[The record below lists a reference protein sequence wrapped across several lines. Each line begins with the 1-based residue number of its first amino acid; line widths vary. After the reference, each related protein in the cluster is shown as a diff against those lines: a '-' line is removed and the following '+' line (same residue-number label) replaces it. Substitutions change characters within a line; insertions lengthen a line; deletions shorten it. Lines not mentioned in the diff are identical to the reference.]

1 MFSYDRKSSP
11 DLVKYGIEYR
21 NGTSICDIR
30 FAGLAQEKIK
40 AYLVMPSGSGPF
52 AGIVFLHPG
61 PGSRSTFL
69 DEALILAGKGA
80 SSLLIE
86 APWADGPAFGMR
98 ASGKPEDVREW
109 FKQITI
115 DLRRAIDL
123 ISSIPSVDKDRIA
136 CVGHSIGALFAGILS
151 GSDERIN
158 ASVLMAGVG
167 SFTDVAAL
175 NMPGL
180 VGDELERYRQIMQ
193 PIDPVGFVRNA
204 APSALFF
211 QFGLQDVF
219 FPKQNFLDFFAAGS
233 EPKVV
238 QWYDAD
244 HYSLNE
250 AGRSDRIE
258 WLKSVLALKA

>member
-11 DLVKYGIEYR
+11 DLVKYSIEYR
-21 NGTSICDIR
+21 NGISICDIS
-30 FAGLAQEKIK
+30 FAGLAQERIK
-40 AYLVMPSGSGPF
+40 AYMVMPSGSGPF
-52 AGIVFLHPG
+52 AAILFLHPG

-69 DEALILAGKGA
+69 DDALILAEKGA
-80 SSLLIE
+80 ASLFIE

-98 ASGKPEDVREW
+98 ASGKAEDVRDW
-109 FKQITI
+109 FKQIAI

-123 ISSIPSVDKDRIA
+123 MSSIPIVDKERIA

-151 GSDERIN
+151 GADGRIK

-180 VGDELERYRQIMQ
+180 AGDEPERYRQIMQ
-193 PIDPVGFVRNA
+193 PIDPAGFVRNA

-219 FPKQNFLDFFAAGS
+219 FPKQAFLDFFAAGS

-250 AGRSDRIE
+250 AGRSDRVK
-258 WLKSVLALKA
+258 WLTSILGLDN